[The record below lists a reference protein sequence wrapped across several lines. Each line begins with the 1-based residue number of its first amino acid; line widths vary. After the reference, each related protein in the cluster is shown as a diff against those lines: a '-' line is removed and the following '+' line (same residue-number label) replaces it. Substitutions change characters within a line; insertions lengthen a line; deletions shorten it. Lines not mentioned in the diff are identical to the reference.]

1 MRDQR
6 SGDLFNR
13 FCPRVSRMMSFLGD
27 SVPRARSA
35 GLAPLVLLTA
45 FVGVLLLPATGS
57 GAGRGG
63 PAASLRLPLCGKTG
77 NKMQTRGCTGGA
89 VPGMGGLAGWWRGRE
104 LRGGQGANETQEG
117 EGLNATAENSSQG
130 SSPRFIQAGAC
141 GIIMRQPSSD
151 QLSPRCVALFQQR
164 EREGACE
171 DGVGSDWSLR
181 KTSALTRASV
191 SFFSMEDA
199 STLRDIQAG
208 EPTAAA
214 AAAAA
219 ATMII
224 RVRIR
229 IITTMKCIIYHCI

>member
-6 SGDLFNR
+6 SGDLFNG

-27 SVPRARSA
+27 SAPRARSA

-45 FVGVLLLPATGS
+45 FVGVLLLPATGL

-63 PAASLRLPLCGKTG
+63 PAASLRLLFCGKTG
-77 NKMQTRGCTGGA
+77 NKRQTRGCTGSA

-141 GIIMRQPSSD
+141 GIIMQQPSSD
-151 QLSPRCVALFQQR
+151 QLSPRCVALLQQR

-181 KTSALTRASV
+181 KTSTLTRASV
-191 SFFSMEDA
+191 CSFSMEDS
-199 STLRDIQAG
+199 STLRDTIQAG
-208 EPTAAA
+208 EPA

-219 ATMII
+219 ATVATMII
-224 RVRIR
+224 RIRIR
-229 IITTMKCIIYHCI
+229 IRITM